1 LRIALLSD
9 IHGNILALDAVL
21 RDVESAGGADAYWV
35 LGDLVALGPEPVRVL
50 ERLEALPSA
59 RIIRGNTDRYV
70 FSGTDRPPPSLD
82 DASSDASKLPA
93 LVECAGT
100 FAWTQGAL
108 SGSPWIEWLE
118 ALPLEIRAELPDGT
132 RALGVHAAPG
142 HDDGLGLL
150 AGSTHEQLLA
160 AVDECEASLVFGG
173 HHHLPLDARVGPY
186 HLVNL
191 GSVSNP
197 YAPDLRASY
206 VTLEC
211 DTSGYQVQHR
221 RVDYDRQS
229 VIARMRD
236 LRHPG
241 SSYVISHLSGS
252 RPAPR
257 ARERPE

>member
-1 LRIALLSD
+1 MRIALLSD
-9 IHGNILALDAVL
+9 IHGNDVALDAVL
-21 RDVESAGGADAYWV
+21 RDVESSGGVDAYWV

-50 ERLEALPSA
+50 GRLAGLPSA
-59 RIIRGNTDRYV
+59 RFLRGNTDRYV
-70 FSGTDRPPPSLD
+70 FSGTDRPPPSRGE
-82 DASSDASKLPA
+82 ASSDASKLPA

-108 SGSPWIEWLE
+108 SGSHWIEWLE
-118 ALPLEIRAELPDGT
+118 KLPLEIRDELPDGT

-142 HDDGLGLL
+142 RDDGLGLM
-150 AGSTHEQLLA
+150 AGSSHEQLLA
-160 AVDECEASLVFGG
+160 AVEGCEASLVFGG

-211 DTSGYQVQHR
+211 SASGYQVRHR

-229 VIARMRD
+229 VIARMRE

-241 SSYVISHLSGS
+241 SGYVISHLRGS
-252 RPAPR
+252 RPAPP